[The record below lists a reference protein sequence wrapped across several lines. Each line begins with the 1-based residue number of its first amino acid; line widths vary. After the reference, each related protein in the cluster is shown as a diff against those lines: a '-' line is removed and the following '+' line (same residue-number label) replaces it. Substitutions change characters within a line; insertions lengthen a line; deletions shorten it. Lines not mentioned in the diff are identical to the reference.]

1 MINASLEWDGRQNIV
16 SIRDDAAVI
25 DIPLEVFL
33 KLPAVRYV
41 IAVAVEQADLLPT
54 SANTPIL
61 MPLRR
66 PIGPHVAHKP

>member
-25 DIPLEVFL
+25 DIPLEAFL

-41 IAVAVEQADLLPT
+41 IAVAIEQADLLPSGSCAHMAL
-54 SANTPIL
+54 SA
-61 MPLRR
+61 R
-66 PIGPHVAHKP
+66 PGI

>member
-41 IAVAVEQADLLPT
+41 IELALEQADLLPAT
-54 SANTPIL
+54 RLPGSHPAAATVL
-61 MPLRR
+61 E
-66 PIGPHVAHKP
+66 